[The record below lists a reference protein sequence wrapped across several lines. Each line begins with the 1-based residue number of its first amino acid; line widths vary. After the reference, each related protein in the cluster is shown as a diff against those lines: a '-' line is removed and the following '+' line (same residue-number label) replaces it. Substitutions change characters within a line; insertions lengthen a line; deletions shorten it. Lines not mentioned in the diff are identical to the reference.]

1 KVLDN
6 PTYIWLTKFLNKE
19 ANIDDLRSLELWIDN
34 PDNEFEFNEFIKANA
49 IANDLMGD
57 YDLEKAKRV
66 FLKNVRRERAK
77 KFPFHK
83 VAASLVVVGLSLSMY
98 FVYDNWNSPSEEV
111 VGIER
116 SNPVNDIRPGSDKA
130 ILTLEDG
137 SSVALENDVDFNSD
151 KVASDGKTL
160 KYKYAS
166 GESSAQEIAYHT
178 LTVPRGGQFNVEL
191 SDGTIVWLNSE
202 TQIVYPV
209 KFEVDKPRFLTLN
222 YGEVYL
228 DVSSAENHDGL
239 PFYVENQYQ
248 TIEVLGTE
256 FNVRD
261 YGDGENIKTT
271 LVEGKIQLN
280 VSDKNHILLPN
291 QQFSMN
297 KGKGTYTIATVDV
310 YDETAWKDGIFS
322 FKDESLEEII
332 RVLSKWYDFNVEYRG
347 DIDTGEMFVG
357 VMRKNQDLS
366 EIMENFKNLG
376 IIKAYKIEKNGLI
389 LE

>member
-1 KVLDN
+1 MN
-6 PTYIWLTKFLNKE
+6 NSTYIWLTKFLNKE
-19 ANIDDLRSLELWIDN
+19 ANIDDLRSLELWINN

-57 YDLEKAKRV
+57 YDLEKAKKV
-66 FLKNVRRERAK
+66 FLKNVRGERIK
-77 KFPFHK
+77 NFPFHK
-83 VAASLVVVGLSLSMY
+83 VAAAVVVAGLFLSMVFIY
-98 FVYDNWNSPSEEV
+98 NDWGSPSEEV
-111 VGIER
+111 VGIEK
-116 SNPVNDIRPGSDKA
+116 SNPVNNMLPGSDKA

-151 KVASDGKTL
+151 KVDSDGKTL
-160 KYKYAS
+160 KYKNTS
-166 GESSAQEIAYHT
+166 GESSTQEIAFHT
-178 LTVPRGGQFNVEL
+178 LTVPRSGQFNVEL

-209 KFEVDKPRFLTLN
+209 KFEVNNPRSLTLK
-222 YGEVYL
+222 YGEIYL
-228 DVSSAENHDGL
+228 DVSSAENHDGS

-256 FNVRD
+256 FNVKA
-261 YGDGENIKTT
+261 YGDGANIKTT
-271 LVEGKIQLN
+271 LVEGKIKLKA
-280 VSDKNHILLPN
+280 SDKNHILLPN

-297 KGKGTYTIATVDV
+297 KKKGTYTIATVDV
-310 YDETAWKDGIFS
+310 YDDIAWKDGIFS

-347 DIDTGEMFVG
+347 DIDTSEMFVG

-366 EIMENFKNLG
+366 EIMENFKNFG
-376 IIKAYKIEKNGLI
+376 IIKAYKIEKNRLV